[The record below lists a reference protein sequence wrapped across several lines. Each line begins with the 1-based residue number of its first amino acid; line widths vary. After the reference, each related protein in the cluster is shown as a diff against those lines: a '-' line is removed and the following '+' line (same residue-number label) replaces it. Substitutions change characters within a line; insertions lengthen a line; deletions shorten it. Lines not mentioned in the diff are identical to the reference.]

1 MTVLAVRRTISPG
14 DRLRALAVDVRRIH
28 DPYRSNPERI
38 LEQKDAIAHELRRIA
53 RDLEAA
59 HG

>member
-1 MTVLAVRRTISPG
+1 MTVLAPNRPV
-14 DRLRALAVDVRRIH
+14 DRLRALARDVRRIRY
-28 DPYRSNPERI
+28 DPYRSNPESL

-53 RDLEAA
+53 DDLEAR